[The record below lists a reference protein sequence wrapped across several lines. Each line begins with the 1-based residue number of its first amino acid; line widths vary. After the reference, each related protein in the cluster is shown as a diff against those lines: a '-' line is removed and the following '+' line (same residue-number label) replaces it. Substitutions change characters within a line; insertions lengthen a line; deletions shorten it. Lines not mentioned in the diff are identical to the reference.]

1 MAVGKN
7 KRLSKGKKGIKKRT
21 IDPFTR
27 KDWYQI
33 KAPTSFQIR
42 DVGKTLV
49 NRTTGLKNANDSLK
63 GRIVEVSLAD
73 LQKDEDHAFR
83 KIKLRVDEVQG
94 KNCLTNF
101 HGLDFTS
108 DKLRSLV
115 RKWQSLIEAN
125 VTVKTTDDYLLRLF
139 AIAFTKRRPN
149 QIKKTTYAASSQ
161 IRAIRRKMIEII
173 QREASSCTLTQ
184 LTAKLIPEVIGREIE
199 KATQGIYPLQNV
211 HIRKVKLLKAP
222 KFDLGA
228 LLNLHGESNTDEQGQ
243 KVEREF
249 KETVLEQG
257 KGLAFGIWRDLHDLS
272 GIWESFKIKEISKTS
287 NCHCIAF
294 RDALVLDLDVATQN
308 SNHMPTYF
316 SENCV
321 ECHTKRTTV
330 PSPSQGSGSGFF
342 YLLSS
347 VDILTV
353 NEWLNSYHDGH
364 RQPQGHQAAHDRPFR
379 SREIM
384 LIRYCDDQFDPESST
399 ATIGVD
405 FKVKKLSVRGTSYR
419 LNLLDTAGQERF
431 RTLSNSYYRGAHG
444 VILVYDIS
452 NRDSFLS
459 MGRWFEEVQNNS
471 MPGTITYLVGS
482 KLDKGASSRK
492 VSVSEGEALASIHG
506 AQFCEVSSKTRENVR
521 KPFIEIV
528 DTIVSTPGLVE
539 QTQRE
544 PNGITLRNAAS
555 QVSSGCPC

>member
-7 KRLSKGKKGIKKRT
+7 KRLSKGKKGLKKKT
-21 IDPFTR
+21 QDPFAR

-33 KAPTSFQIR
+33 KAPSSFNVR

-49 NRTTGLKNANDSLK
+49 NRTTGLKNANDALK
-63 GRIVEVSLAD
+63 GRIFEVSLAD

-125 VTVKTTDDYLLRLF
+125 ITVKTTDDYLLRLF
-139 AIAFTKRRPN
+139 AIAFTKKRPN

-211 HIRKVKLLKAP
+211 HIRKVKLLKQP
-222 KFDLGA
+222 KFDLGT
-228 LLNLHGESNTDEQGQ
+228 LLTLHGESNTDEQGQ

-249 KETVLEQG
+249 KE
-257 KGLAFGIWRDLHDLS
+257 K
-272 GIWESFKIKEISKTS
+272 
-287 NCHCIAF
+287 
-294 RDALVLDLDVATQN
+294 VLD
-308 SNHMPTYF
+308 S
-316 SENCV
+316 
-321 ECHTKRTTV
+321 
-330 PSPSQGSGSGFF
+330 
-342 YLLSS
+342 
-347 VDILTV
+347 
-353 NEWLNSYHDGH
+353 
-364 RQPQGHQAAHDRPFR
+364 
-379 SREIM
+379 
-384 LIRYCDDQFDPESST
+384 
-399 ATIGVD
+399 
-405 FKVKKLSVRGTSYR
+405 VKKLSVHGKAYR

-452 NRDSFLS
+452 RRDSFLA
-459 MGRWFEEVQNNS
+459 MEGWFEEAESNAMSGSV
-471 MPGTITYLVGS
+471 MYLVGS
-482 KLDKGASSRK
+482 KLDKAASSRTVK
-492 VSVSEGEALASIHG
+492 YEEGEALAARHG
-506 AQFCEVSSKTRENVR
+506 CGFCEVSSKTRQNVK
-521 KPFIEIV
+521 KPFVDIVDEIV
-528 DTIVSTPGLVE
+528 KRPELLNASSWRVGGISMAGAADTM
-539 QTQRE
+539 
-544 PNGITLRNAAS
+544 
-555 QVSSGCPC
+555 SSGCSC